1 LKKLLYIYIILIS
14 ALSFSQIK
22 EIDSLPFNVDDYV
35 FVKPGDTL
43 TVNLNEFSLLPK
55 HKFKS
60 RNDIRYYLW
69 FRRKVYKAYPFAQL
83 ASQRLDSLNAR
94 LTKIDSLPF
103 NVDDYVFV
111 KPGDTLTVNLNEF
124 SLLPKHKFKSRNDIR
139 YYLWFRRKVYKAYP
153 FAQLASQRLDS
164 LNTRLTKID
173 SKRKRKKYTKLVQN
187 YIEGEFTDQIKK
199 MTTTEGRI
207 LIKLIH
213 RQTGETAFQNI
224 KVLRSGWKAFW
235 YNTTANVF
243 KLSLKTEYHPESDNE
258 DFLIEDVL
266 QRAFQDDKLTAQ
278 ASKLIFNFDEII
290 AKRKAEINVEQYK
303 SMFAKIRKK
312 KKRKKK
318 S

>member
-1 LKKLLYIYIILIS
+1 MKKLLYIYFVLITTI
-14 ALSFSQIK
+14 SFSQKK
-22 EIDSLPFNVDDYV
+22 EIDSLLFNIEDYV
-35 FVKPGDTL
+35 FVNPGDTL
-43 TVNLNEFSLLPK
+43 TIKLNEFSLLPK

-69 FRRKVYKAYPFAQL
+69 FRRKVYKAYPFAQI
-83 ASQRLDSLNAR
+83 ASKRLDSLNVR
-94 LTKIDSLPF
+94 LERI
-103 NVDDYVFV
+103 
-111 KPGDTLTVNLNEF
+111 
-124 SLLPKHKFKSRNDIR
+124 KS
-139 YYLWFRRKVYKAYP
+139 K
-153 FAQLASQRLDS
+153 
-164 LNTRLTKID
+164 
-173 SKRKRKKYTKLVQN
+173 SKRRKYTKLVQKF
-187 YIEGEFTDQIKK
+187 IEGEFTDQIKK

-266 QRAFQDDKLTAQ
+266 QRAYQDEKLKVQ
-278 ASKLIFNFDEII
+278 ASKLTFNFNEIL
-290 AKRKAEINVEQYK
+290 AERKAEINVEDYK
-303 SMFAKIRKK
+303 LMFAKIRKK

-318 S
+318 N

>member
-1 LKKLLYIYIILIS
+1 MIIS
-14 ALSFSQIK
+14 FVSFSQIK
-22 EIDSLPFNVDDYV
+22 EKDSLPFNIDDYV

-69 FRRKVYKAYPFAQL
+69 FRRKVFKAYPFAQL

-94 LTKIDSLPF
+94 LLKI
-103 NVDDYVFV
+103 
-111 KPGDTLTVNLNEF
+111 K
-124 SLLPKHKFKSRNDIR
+124 
-139 YYLWFRRKVYKAYP
+139 
-153 FAQLASQRLDS
+153 
-164 LNTRLTKID
+164 

-213 RQTGETAFQNI
+213 RQTGKTAFQNI
-224 KVLRSGWKAFW
+224 KTLRSGWKAFW

-243 KLSLKTEYHPESDNE
+243 SLSLKTEYNPASNNE

-266 QRAFQDDKLTAQ
+266 QRAFQDEKLKTQ
-278 ASKLIFNFDEII
+278 ASKLKFDFNKIMFN
-290 AKRKAEINVEQYK
+290 KKAEVNVEEYK
-303 SMFAKIRKK
+303 LMFSKIRKK

-318 S
+318 D